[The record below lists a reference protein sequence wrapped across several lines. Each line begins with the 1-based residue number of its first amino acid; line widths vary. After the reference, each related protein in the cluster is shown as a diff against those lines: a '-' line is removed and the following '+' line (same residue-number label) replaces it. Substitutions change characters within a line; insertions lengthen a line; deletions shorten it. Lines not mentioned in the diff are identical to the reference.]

1 MGIKEIKDCAGSAL
15 ELGDAI
21 EKLNLSN
28 FGAGVVDDKL
38 DKFGSS
44 CNVDKSEKN
53 IIRNTIAG
61 GIYDIKQEKYEW
73 AKNSFKLAREQVYGS
88 ALVKIKEKF

>member
-1 MGIKEIKDCAGSAL
+1 MGIKEIKNCAESAL
-15 ELGDAI
+15 DLGDSI

-28 FGAGVVDDKL
+28 FGAGIIDDKL

-44 CNVDKSEKN
+44 CIIDKWEKDT
-53 IIRNTIAG
+53 IRNTIAG

-73 AKNSFKLAREQVYGS
+73 AKNSFKLAREQVFGS
-88 ALVKIKEKF
+88 ALTKIKEKF